1 MNLYRRFSGTV
12 TYCDFW
18 KQNPNFGLDFV
29 SRKHEGNC
37 TDLPVQIDLF
47 SIIFTIMIILKPR
60 KARLSINERR
70 KSVISVNPREH
81 EVDDAVAT
89 IAHVTD
95 FEPTRDHTHV
105 TSPNFK
111 SRRDSDIFRKIS
123 TDSSDKDY
131 RLSAPQV
138 QKDIE
143 INKVRLK
150 RFWEFKILTRHNFD
164 KWIKNLFSLGFSKMD
179 QIVLH

>member
-1 MNLYRRFSGTV
+1 MYRRV
-12 TYCDFW
+12 R
-18 KQNPNFGLDFV
+18 FV
-29 SRKHEGNC
+29 R
-37 TDLPVQIDLF
+37 
-47 SIIFTIMIILKPR
+47 IFDRNNNLKPP

-95 FEPTRDHTHV
+95 FEPTV

-143 INKVRLK
+143 INKERLK
-150 RFWEFKILTRHNFD
+150 LLIF
-164 KWIKNLFSLGFSKMD
+164 G
-179 QIVLH
+179 

>member
-1 MNLYRRFSGTV
+1 
-12 TYCDFW
+12 
-18 KQNPNFGLDFV
+18 
-29 SRKHEGNC
+29 
-37 TDLPVQIDLF
+37 
-47 SIIFTIMIILKPR
+47 MIILKPR

-150 RFWEFKILTRHNFD
+150 RFWEFKGTSISSF
-164 KWIKNLFSLGFSKMD
+164 WFSGLWFLG
-179 QIVLH
+179 

>member
-1 MNLYRRFSGTV
+1 M
-12 TYCDFW
+12 
-18 KQNPNFGLDFV
+18 
-29 SRKHEGNC
+29 
-37 TDLPVQIDLF
+37 
-47 SIIFTIMIILKPR
+47 
-60 KARLSINERR
+60 
-70 KSVISVNPREH
+70 NPREH

-95 FEPTRDHTHV
+95 FEPSV

-143 INKVRLK
+143 INKERLK
-150 RFWEFKILTRHNFD
+150 IQVFD
-164 KWIKNLFSLGFSKMD
+164 LSTVVGNLRVVVQSFYP
-179 QIVLH
+179 

>member
-1 MNLYRRFSGTV
+1 M
-12 TYCDFW
+12 
-18 KQNPNFGLDFV
+18 
-29 SRKHEGNC
+29 
-37 TDLPVQIDLF
+37 
-47 SIIFTIMIILKPR
+47 
-60 KARLSINERR
+60 
-70 KSVISVNPREH
+70 NPREH

-95 FEPTRDHTHV
+95 FEPSV

-143 INKVRLK
+143 INKERLTS
-150 RFWEFKILTRHNFD
+150 FSLIAPNFD
-164 KWIKNLFSLGFSKMD
+164 LLGFKAG
-179 QIVLH
+179 

>member
-1 MNLYRRFSGTV
+1 M
-12 TYCDFW
+12 
-18 KQNPNFGLDFV
+18 
-29 SRKHEGNC
+29 
-37 TDLPVQIDLF
+37 
-47 SIIFTIMIILKPR
+47 
-60 KARLSINERR
+60 
-70 KSVISVNPREH
+70 NPREH

-95 FEPTRDHTHV
+95 FEPSV

-143 INKVRLK
+143 INKERL
-150 RFWEFKILTRHNFD
+150 EIQVFD
-164 KWIKNLFSLGFSKMD
+164 LSTVVGNLRVVVQSFYP
-179 QIVLH
+179 